1 LLAAISAPEM
11 VDLEAQ
17 VDVVYLS
24 YFFGYRFRHYLVA
37 NSHYFAITEGNH
49 SLKYMKL
56 NELNSLSL
64 IYLSHA
70 AVSAFKAV
78 PSQASLKPFGDDVK
92 QENDREYQRQNF
104 AHRNSEKARANADER
119 RNEHEYGRKLLALLQ
134 SL

>member
-70 AVSAFKAV
+70 AVSAVKAI
-78 PSQASLKPFGDDVK
+78 PSQASLKLIEILKKP
-92 QENDREYQRQNF
+92 ELTLT
-104 AHRNSEKARANADER
+104 SEETSTNMA
-119 RNEHEYGRKLLALLQ
+119 G
-134 SL
+134 SF

>member
-1 LLAAISAPEM
+1 LLAISAPEM

-24 YFFGYRFRHYLVA
+24 YFFGFRFRHYLVA

-64 IYLSHA
+64 IFSSHA
-70 AVSAFKAV
+70 AVSAVKAV

-92 QENDREYQRQNF
+92 QENDREYQRQNLTY
-104 AHRNSEKARANADER
+104 RDSELTLTSEETSTNMA
-119 RNEHEYGRKLLALLQ
+119 G
-134 SL
+134 SF